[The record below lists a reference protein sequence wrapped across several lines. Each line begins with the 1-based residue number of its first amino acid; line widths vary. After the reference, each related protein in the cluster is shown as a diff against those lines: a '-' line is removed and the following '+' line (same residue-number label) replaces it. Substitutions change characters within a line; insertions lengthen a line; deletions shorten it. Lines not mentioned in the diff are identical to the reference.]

1 MGFCSGN
8 FQSQR
13 KLLNRARLRLGRSDL
28 GRIGTGNTGPGNYI
42 GQGRV
47 RYRRELVGR
56 LLIILSSYCHKKYRK
71 PKNKGLETDTV
82 WKCQAATASEDCEP
96 ETLNQ

>member
-1 MGFCSGN
+1 M
-8 FQSQR
+8 
-13 KLLNRARLRLGRSDL
+13 
-28 GRIGTGNTGPGNYI
+28 T
-42 GQGRV
+42 
-47 RYRRELVGR
+47 ELVGR

-96 ETLNQ
+96 ETLNQSVPGEALPVSDPGYITGWISLTSCAISPLSVGSVRPLLH